1 MNIGFSIK
9 ELRKRHSLSQGDLAL
24 KLSISQTALS
34 QIETGASNPSKKT
47 IEKLCSEFGIPEPL
61 LYILGMDISDV
72 PEGKREIFQM
82 LFPAVKDLTLR
93 ILDGEQL

>member
-1 MNIGFSIK
+1 V
-9 ELRKRHSLSQGDLAL
+9 AP
-24 KLSISQTALS
+24 KLQTLES
-34 QIETGASNPSKKT
+34 RASNPSKKT
-47 IEKLCSEFGIPEPL
+47 IEKLCTEFDIPEPL

-72 PEGKREIFQM
+72 PEGKKEIFQL